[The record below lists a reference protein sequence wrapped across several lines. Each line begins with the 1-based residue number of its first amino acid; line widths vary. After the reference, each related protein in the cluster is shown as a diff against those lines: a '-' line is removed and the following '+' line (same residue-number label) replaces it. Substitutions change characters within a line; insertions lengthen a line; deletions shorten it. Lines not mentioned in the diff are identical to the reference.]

1 MGELREQ
8 PEKFGGKSKWSTN
21 HKSME
26 EARYKENLE
35 LEDQSEDSG
44 WTSSLEMIGDSEGRV
59 SEGLEGEVR
68 QEVIRVNSGGSSRSS
83 SESLE

>member
-1 MGELREQ
+1 MIRELGEQL
-8 PEKFGGKSKWSTN
+8 EKFGGKSKWSTN

-26 EARYKENLE
+26 EAHYKENLE

-68 QEVIRVNSGGSSRSS
+68 
-83 SESLE
+83 

>member
-1 MGELREQ
+1 M
-8 PEKFGGKSKWSTN
+8 PEPSYLNRPPLTDSALISCAGSS
-21 HKSME
+21 
-26 EARYKENLE
+26 KENLE

-44 WTSSLEMIGDSEGRV
+44 WMSSLEMIGDSEGRV